1 MDNQEK
7 TTIGK
12 AYSKDLVK
20 WGRLTN
26 IIGIIAGFLPI
37 VVLLVVYGFHP
48 NWTAFGIAFA
58 AIAAAVSIGWLTDP
72 VAYVPI
78 FGAAGTMMAFLSGNA
93 NALRLPAV
101 VVGTDVA
108 GTTRGTPENEV
119 ITILS
124 MCASVAMSTIVLTV
138 CAIGGTRLLE
148 ALPTSITSLFNY
160 MLPAVFGG
168 VITQLAFDNP
178 DYLIP
183 CFVTSILLRLGIKHG
198 ILPSWVS
205 GLIIIICIAVTITYA
220 ITKYN
225 LKKKKQAAAQE

>member
-1 MDNQEK
+1 MENQEK
-7 TTIGK
+7 AVIGK
-12 AYSKDLVK
+12 EYSKSLVK

-26 IIGIIAGFLPI
+26 CIGIVCGFLPVI
-37 VVLLVVYGFHP
+37 VLLVVYGFRP
-48 NWTAFGIAFA
+48 DWTAFGVAFA

-78 FGAAGTMMAFLSGNA
+78 FGAGGTMMAFLSGNA

-101 VVGTDVA
+101 VVGTDGA
-108 GTTRGTPENEV
+108 GTERGTPENEV

-124 MCASVAMSTIVLTV
+124 MCASVAMSTLVLTI

-148 ALPTSITSLFNY
+148 ALPTSITSLFNF

-183 CFVTSILLRLGIKHG
+183 CFATSLLLRFGIKFG
-198 ILPSWVS
+198 ILPKFMS

-220 ITKYN
+220 IIKHN
-225 LKKKKQAAAQE
+225 KKAKKAAAAKE